1 MRQVQLPVENFVF
14 QSNGFNTTTTRL
26 QVSPFGIGWQRFLQ
40 LPGLSYL
47 LHCNHLCCYSASGIK
62 VWIVRIIVLH
72 TFRMQPLISS
82 VSGSAIATLRGL
94 HTSVVNIDCLW
105 RFGLLICGCGLG
117 LGFLDFGLGTSFGE
131 NSHAFLFLSSG

>member
-1 MRQVQLPVENFVF
+1 MQLPVENFVF

-62 VWIVRIIVLH
+62 VWIVGFIVLH
-72 TFRMQPLISS
+72 TFSMQPLTST
-82 VSGSAIATLRGL
+82 VSDSANATLRRL
-94 HTSVVNIDCLW
+94 HTSVVNIDNLW
-105 RFGLLICGCGLG
+105 SFGLSICGCDSG
-117 LGFLDFGLGTSFGE
+117 LGFLDFEPVTGFGDKRVLGWY
-131 NSHAFLFLSSG
+131 